1 MQRWFEQIRIK
12 KVEHRRRAAMKR
24 LLLIRHAKSS
34 WSDGAASDFDRGL
47 NKRGRRDGPFMA
59 EKLGQRL
66 KEKTLAVDSIVTSP
80 AKRARKTAQFMARA
94 IAYDTKAIR
103 YDNGAYC
110 FTAGGII
117 DVLRR
122 IDDSHDTVVFVG
134 HNHGITELAERL
146 CGEPLNNIPTSG
158 IVAIDCSIERWTELG
173 APCNTLW
180 FFDYPKKF
188 SRK

>member
-1 MQRWFEQIRIK
+1 
-12 KVEHRRRAAMKR
+12 MKR
-24 LLLIRHAKSS
+24 LVLIRHAKSS

-47 NKRGRRDGPFMA
+47 NRRGKRDGPFMA
-59 EKLGQRL
+59 EKLAQRL
-66 KEKTLAVDSIVTSP
+66 DEKLPGVKSIVASP

-94 IAYDTKAIR
+94 MGYDTEAIR
-103 YDNGAYC
+103 YDNAAYC

-117 DVLRR
+117 DVLQR
-122 IDDSHDTVVFVG
+122 IDDGYDTVFFVG

-158 IVAIDCSIERWTELG
+158 IVAIDCSIERWNDLKAARGTMV
-173 APCNTLW
+173 

-188 SRK
+188 IRK